1 MSIRSSLLILL
12 KSVSLL
18 IFFVCLHY
26 QLDKDTLESSTMLI
40 DCLYSPR
47 VLTDF
52 LLHIRR
58 LCFKFIQVQNY
69 FFLVNWTICDSISSD
84 PPSPLHSYTSSIW
97 LVFTWYMCSFMFRCR
112 FFFSYFSSLGFTGLS
127 ESVQWYLFIS
137 SGNSQ
142 PLFFQTLPVHFYS
155 SLFLLNSIKLTRIC
169 FLIFHIS

>member
-58 LCFKFIQVQNY
+58 LCFKLIQVQNY

-97 LVFTWYMCSFMFRCR
+97 LVLPGICVVSCLDAD
-112 FFFSYFSSLGFTGLS
+112 FFFLTFPLWVSLGFLS
-127 ESVQWYLFIS
+127 LCSGIFSSVLETRSHSFFRHCLCTFILPCS
-137 SGNSQ
+137 S
-142 PLFFQTLPVHFYS
+142 
-155 SLFLLNSIKLTRIC
+155 
-169 FLIFHIS
+169 